1 MTDLILHH
9 YEASPF
15 SEKARLVL
23 GFKGLTWK
31 SVRVPAVMPKPD
43 VLALTGGYRKTPFL
57 QIGNHIYC
65 DTALMTRVI
74 EQLHP
79 TPALLSDPHAVVI
92 GEWADTELFF
102 NAVTLSR
109 RPTRFDV
116 IMTMMQPDELMKMR
130 DDRNAMGD
138 GARRIPPPY
147 ATAKAQMPILIG
159 RLEAMLGD
167 KPFLCGDTPTIADL
181 CAFHPLYLV
190 DILTTEHLA
199 GFTRLNAWRERVAA
213 IGYGTPESITSSDA
227 IEICRTAK
235 ADTTLPSDADP
246 NGPALGSTVR
256 VGPFDLGRDATEG
269 TVVFV
274 RENEIALRRH
284 DERAGEV
291 IVHFPRYGYDVVP
304 V

>member
-1 MTDLILHH
+1 MSDLILHH

-23 GFKGLTWK
+23 GVKGLAWK
-31 SVRVPAVMPKPD
+31 SVRIPAVMPKPD
-43 VLALTGGYRKTPFL
+43 VIALTGGYRKTPIL

-74 EQLHP
+74 EALHP
-79 TPALLSDPHAVVI
+79 TPPLLRDPHAIVI
-92 GEWADTELFF
+92 GEWADTELFL

-109 RPTRFDV
+109 RPTRFDL
-116 IMTMMQPDELMKMR
+116 IMTMMEQDELVRMR
-130 DDRNAMGD
+130 DDRTAMGD
-138 GARRIPPPY
+138 GARRMPPPF
-147 ATAKAQMPILIG
+147 ATAKSQMPILLG

-167 KPFLCGDTPTIADL
+167 KPFLCGDKPTIADL

-190 DILTTEHLA
+190 DILTTEYLG
-199 GFTRLNAWRERVAA
+199 GFDKVSAWRQRIAA
-213 IGYGTPESITSSDA
+213 IGHGTHESITSGDA
-227 IEICRTAK
+227 IDICRNAK
-235 ADTTLPSDADP
+235 PAALPTEADP
-246 NGPALGSTVR
+246 NGPAIGSTVR
-256 VGPFDLGRDATEG
+256 VSACDLGREATEG
-269 TVVFV
+269 TVVLV
-274 RENEIALRRH
+274 GENEIALRRH